1 MGKKSQMPITKE
13 KYTQAKSSDLVGLLG
28 GKGLITMEIKSGFDL
43 INLSNAGLKKASLDA
58 LIGHLGMSRKSFTEN
73 ILNISVKTMERKKSD
88 DLLDKRTS
96 SYIIEVAK
104 VVEHAFEV
112 FESEEKVQHWLNT
125 PNKALNQM
133 RPINLFEM
141 PTGLNMVNRILGR
154 IEEGVYS

>member
-1 MGKKSQMPITKE
+1 MIKE
-13 KYTQAKSSDLVGLLG
+13 KIISPNKSDLVFLLG
-28 GKGLITMEIKSGFDL
+28 GSSLIDVEIKSGFDI
-43 INLSNAGLKKASLDA
+43 INLSNTGIKKASLDA
-58 LIGHLGMSRKSFTEN
+58 LISHLGMSKKSFTEN
-73 ILNISVKTMERKKSD
+73 ILNVSVKTMERKKSD

-112 FESEEKVQHWLNT
+112 FESEEKVQHWLNA

-133 RPINLFEM
+133 KPIDLFEM
-141 PTGLNMVNRILGR
+141 PTGLGMVNRILGR

>member
-1 MGKKSQMPITKE
+1 MIKDKVAL
-13 KYTQAKSSDLVGLLG
+13 TQKSDLINLLG
-28 GKGLITMEIKSGFDL
+28 GSSLIVMEIKSPFDI
-43 INLSNAGLKKASLDA
+43 INLSNRGLKKASLDA
-58 LIGHLGMSRKSFTEN
+58 LIGHLGMSKRSFTEK

-112 FESEEKVQHWLNT
+112 FENEEKVQHWLNA
-125 PNKALNQM
+125 PNKTLNQM
-133 RPINLFEM
+133 KPIDLFEM
-141 PTGLNMVNRILGR
+141 PTGLDLVNSVLGR